1 MSAETPLI
9 DIRPDH
15 WEIVQRILQEH
26 VPNLEVWAF
35 GSRAK
40 WNAKAFSDLDLAI
53 ITDEP
58 LPIDTSAALNE
69 AFSESDLP
77 WKVDVVDWASISKEF
92 KDIIEQDKVVVQCYS
107 GPVGDGKHKKNKCET
122 SKMLAPWKNLTLGEF
137 VRLQRGY
144 DLTSEQR
151 EVGEFPVMGSAGKN
165 GTHSAYKSAGPGVV
179 IGRSGSS
186 MGSVHFTES
195 NYWPHNTCLYVT
207 DFLGNDPR
215 FVYYFLG
222 AQNLAGYNSGSAQ
235 PSLNRNFIYNKTI
248 LVPSVAEQQAISH
261 ILGTLDDKIELNR
274 KQNETLEEMARALF
288 KAWFVDFEPVRAKM
302 EGRWKRGQ
310 SLPGMPAHLYD
321 LFPDRMVESEFG
333 EIPDGWHVLSFE
345 DVASQQKEVVKPE
358 DFPNDMFFHYSIP
371 AFDAGKMPV
380 CELGGSIRSNKSVV
394 HDGVVLI
401 SKLNPHIPR
410 VWNIGEAGVSAVCST
425 EFTVWEAKEPANGA
439 FLYCLASLD
448 VFSEALCQLVTG
460 TSNSHQRV
468 KSEQFK
474 GIRVFSAAEGLISG
488 FSMAAA
494 GILGSAD
501 KRRIE
506 SADLSRIRDVLLPK
520 LVSGELRISE
530 AERFLDKRG
539 VRL

>member
-107 GPVGDGKHKKNKCET
+107 GPVGDGKHKQNKCKT
-122 SKMLAPWKNLTLGEF
+122 SKMLAPWQNLTLGEF

-321 LFPDRMVESEFG
+321 LFPDRMVESESG

-530 AERFLDKRG
+530 AELFLDKRG

>member
-107 GPVGDGKHKKNKCET
+107 GPVGDGKHKQNKCET

-321 LFPDRMVESEFG
+321 LFPDRMVESELG
-333 EIPDGWHVLSFE
+333 EIPEGW
-345 DVASQQKEVVKPE
+345 
-358 DFPNDMFFHYSIP
+358 
-371 AFDAGKMPV
+371 
-380 CELGGSIRSNKSVV
+380 
-394 HDGVVLI
+394 
-401 SKLNPHIPR
+401 
-410 VWNIGEAGVSAVCST
+410 GVSALRDVCSYISRGISPNYIDVGGVAVVNQKCIRDFSIDFSKT
-425 EFTVWEAKEPANGA
+425 RRHDSSKKKIDDRVLKLWDVLVNSTGFGTLGRVAQVRRLPEVTIVDSHVTVLRAGVEINP
-439 FLYCLASLD
+439 LYLGL
-448 VFSEALCQLVTG
+448 VVGGMQQEIEAL
-460 TSNSHQRV
+460 
-468 KSEQFK
+468 
-474 GIRVFSAAEGLISG
+474 AEGSTGQTELSRAKLG
-488 FSMAAA
+488 ELK
-494 GILGSAD
+494 ILLPKNEVLDSFHDFMKSIFDGVSNNQIDSDVLA
-501 KRRIE
+501 
-506 SADLSRIRDVLLPK
+506 RIRDTLLSE
-520 LVSGELRISE
+520 LVSGRLRVPVS
-530 AERFLDKRG
+530 LLNLRG
-539 VRL
+539 AL